1 MLQEPAFI
9 DATLRALAEPRRREI
24 LRLLQAGEMTSG
36 AVASH
41 FDVTGPAISQH
52 LKVLEEAQLIGV
64 RRSGTKRLYRTKPG
78 GLVELRGYLAD
89 FWTASLRSLAAEA
102 EAEEQGSK
110 HAGAN

>member
-1 MLQEPAFI
+1 MLQKPSI
-9 DATLRALAEPRRREI
+9 DTTLRALAEPRRREI

-64 RRSGTKRLYRTKPG
+64 RHSGTKRLYRTKPG
-78 GLVELRGYLAD
+78 GLIELRGYLTD

-102 EAEEQGSK
+102 EAKEGRSK
-110 HAGAN
+110 DASEN

>member
-1 MLQEPAFI
+1 MLQEPASI
-9 DATLRALAEPRRREI
+9 DVTLRALAEPRRREI
-24 LRLLQAGEMTSG
+24 LGLLQAGEMTSG

-64 RRSGTKRLYRTKPG
+64 RRSGTKRLYRTRPG
-78 GLVELRGYLAD
+78 GLVELRGYLTD

-102 EAEEQGSK
+102 EAEERRSK
-110 HAGAN
+110 HAGES